1 MRLDFWIRPQYKR
14 WKVGLF
20 NEKDSILFSIVRMP
34 DKSSNVPS
42 SIVYSTI
49 GPASLKIVRAS
60 NNPELSPQQLNRL
73 LPVKKQTLKKY

>member
-1 MRLDFWIRPQYKR
+1 
-14 WKVGLF
+14 
-20 NEKDSILFSIVRMP
+20 MP

-49 GPASLKIVRAS
+49 GAASLTIVRAT

-73 LPVKKQTLKKY
+73 LPVKK